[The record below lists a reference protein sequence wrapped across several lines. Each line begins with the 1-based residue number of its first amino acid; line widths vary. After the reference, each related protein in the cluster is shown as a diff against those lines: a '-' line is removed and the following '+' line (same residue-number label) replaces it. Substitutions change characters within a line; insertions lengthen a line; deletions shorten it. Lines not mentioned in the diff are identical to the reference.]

1 MESSTLIIVAVI
13 AFIILTPY
21 VLNAKKKRIIQQK
34 DFEYQKLYKELEKEK
49 ALNAEIGDKEILL
62 EQLDQQIN
70 VKLVTPSRLKELDSL
85 ELRNE
90 LADKRKKTMEDVHNG
105 EAVDNLGF
113 QGSKRA
119 YNAITNA
126 MLRAFNSD
134 CETILTQVTLKN
146 IEKAAEKIE
155 KSYEAINKIFKYLD
169 VQINSSYL
177 KAKRSELVIFKAY
190 LERLEIEKEVR
201 RAEKERIAEEQKAIR
216 ELNAKRELAEKD
228 RKQYENQLKKQQ
240 LYLSKA
246 KDESERQLYQDQIKD
261 LQDKINGQNELIS
274 DIEHREANAKAGYVY
289 IISNIGSFGDQ
300 IFKIGMTRRMDP
312 QERIDELGSASVP
325 FKFDTHAVIFSE
337 DAPALEAT
345 LHRHFDAQRVNK
357 VNLRKEFFKVD
368 LKEIEAIAHESD
380 KTAKFVYEPEAYE
393 YRKSIEL
400 EQE

>member
-201 RAEKERIAEEQKAIR
+201 RAEK
-216 ELNAKRELAEKD
+216 D
-228 RKQYENQLKKQQ
+228 RKQYENPKKC
-240 LYLSKA
+240 
-246 KDESERQLYQDQIKD
+246 
-261 LQDKINGQNELIS
+261 
-274 DIEHREANAKAGYVY
+274 VY
-289 IISNIGSFGDQ
+289 
-300 IFKIGMTRRMDP
+300 R
-312 QERIDELGSASVP
+312 
-325 FKFDTHAVIFSE
+325 
-337 DAPALEAT
+337 
-345 LHRHFDAQRVNK
+345 
-357 VNLRKEFFKVD
+357 
-368 LKEIEAIAHESD
+368 
-380 KTAKFVYEPEAYE
+380 
-393 YRKSIEL
+393 
-400 EQE
+400 